1 MLPSLIWSSS
11 VSCDVVFWPLQ
22 DVAADAFVPAVSV
35 ISTSPDLRW
44 TVQPAVN
51 TSVSRQK
58 TKSHGATQT
67 AAAHKAK
74 PSNRKGHKEKVYRK
88 TRKNKKSENSSSRN
102 IGSTRRFSSFK
113 NTFLEFSQN
122 MCIFIPCLKK
132 IDKAAK

>member
-1 MLPSLIWSSS
+1 MMDFIHHPSHVAIINL
-11 VSCDVVFWPLQ
+11 VNVVFWPLQ
-22 DVAADAFVPAVSV
+22 DVAADAFVPTVSV

-51 TSVSRQK
+51 TSVSPSSTRQK

-74 PSNRKGHKEKVYRK
+74 PSNRKGHKEKVSRK

-102 IGSTRRFSSFK
+102 IGSNTRFSSFK
-113 NTFLEFSQN
+113 NTFLEFSQQ
-122 MCIFIPCLKK
+122 
-132 IDKAAK
+132 